1 MELLIAAGI
10 PSAIAAFCFWLLEKR
25 IQERAEVEKNE
36 RACRQREQDEKEE
49 NREKLQYMMLKALDG
64 SLCLS
69 EATAKAVQRI
79 PDAKCNGDMHA
90 ALNYELE
97 QKHDLENFL
106 TKEAGRLLGVY
117 HYFSGGDPAAEAEFF
132 VKNVKGYI
140 GEAILVLDWEGE
152 QNVKFSQ
159 GPVVAKPFLD
169 KVKELTGVR
178 PLIYMSKSVCRA
190 HDWSAVA
197 SEYALWV
204 AQYADNNTTGYQLNP
219 WTDNKGYDAWSA
231 PAIFQYSSHGRL
243 AGYSGNLDVNI
254 AYMDAAAWK
263 AYAKGSGATPEPA
276 PAPTPALSTPAGSTL
291 DLVYGVMTKKYGDGD
306 ARKASLGTRYNEVQ
320 DMINHI
326 ENSSAATLAEE
337 TKNGRYG
344 NDPVRRTVLGK
355 KYSAGM
361 LITTGM
367 LLLAR

>member
-1 MELLIAAGI
+1 MSMNGIDVSGWQAGINLAAVLCDFVIIKSTQGTSYVNKDCDRAYRQAKAAG
-10 PSAIAAFCFWLLEKR
+10 K
-25 IQERAEVEKNE
+25 
-36 RACRQREQDEKEE
+36 
-49 NREKLQYMMLKALDG
+49 
-64 SLCLS
+64 
-69 EATAKAVQRI
+69 
-79 PDAKCNGDMHA
+79 
-90 ALNYELE
+90 
-97 QKHDLENFL
+97 
-106 TKEAGRLLGVY
+106 LLGVY
-117 HYFSGGDPAAEAEFF
+117 HYFSGGDPYAEAEFF
-132 VKNVKGYI
+132 VKNVKGYV

-152 QNVKFSQ
+152 QNAKFSQ

-178 PLIYMSKSVCRA
+178 PLIYMSKSVCRT

-204 AQYADNNTTGYQLNP
+204 AQYADNNTTGYKSNP
-219 WTDNKGYDAWSA
+219 WTDNKGYGAWSG

-243 AGYSGNLDVNI
+243 TGYSGNLDINI

-306 ARKASLGTRYNEVQ
+306 ARKAALGTRYNEVQ

-344 NDPVRRTVLGK
+344 NNPVRRTVLGK
-355 KYSAGM
+355 KYSAVQDIINGKTSGTGSNAVYYTVKSGDT
-361 LITTGM
+361 LSGIAAKYGTTYQKIANLSGISNPNKIYVGQ
-367 LLLAR
+367 RVRVK

>member
-1 MELLIAAGI
+1 MSMNGI
-10 PSAIAAFCFWLLEKR
+10 DVSGWQKGINLKEVPADFVIVKATQGTTYVNPDCD
-25 IQERAEVEKNE
+25 RAYQQ
-36 RACRQREQDEKEE
+36 A
-49 NREKLQYMMLKALDG
+49 
-64 SLCLS
+64 
-69 EATAKAVQRI
+69 
-79 PDAKCNGDMHA
+79 
-90 ALNYELE
+90 
-97 QKHDLENFL
+97 
-106 TKEAGRLLGVY
+106 KEAGRLLGVY

-190 HDWSAVA
+190 HDWSAIA

-219 WTDNKGYDAWSA
+219 WTDNKGYGAWSA

-306 ARKASLGTRYNEVQ
+306 ARKAALGTRYNEVQ

-355 KYSAGM
+355 KYSAVQDIINGKTSGSGSSAVYYTVKSGDT
-361 LITTGM
+361 LSGIAAKYGTTYQKIASLSGISNPNKIY
-367 LLLAR
+367 AGQRIRIR